1 MATTVATKPSAPHQQ
16 KMKRPPLPNVQPN
29 GVQSSQSSRSPSASS
44 KRPPSG
50 FQHPSV
56 SATSGLNGDVNGL
69 GSRLGSRR
77 RDPQK
82 PGDAQLRNR
91 NGKGGL
97 DGERRAVKRMTE
109 PFVKTQSH
117 ILKRYKTRPPSLII
131 HLHLTHFRF
140 DQQDGSFSYNSPMK
154 FILEHLKTQT
164 IPHDMLEELQNAQV
178 RFYEGCLIVQ
188 VQDHRTNA
196 GTSSSTSTNTSKSDK
211 NIPFSIHNY
220 NEHLTP
226 SPYVPYPQKED
237 AVAEGDKNKDAS
249 QAGSDSATA
258 SKYKQPEM
266 GPKIFT
272 VVLFPT
278 PLSLHEEV
286 YIQAN
291 TPDPRNNRKQSTAV
305 PRTPASATVPATPL
319 SAVPPTSSASGPPP
333 FKKLKMSISGSEIHG
348 FESKAVATTAPP
360 LFLDPVDKI
369 EDTFKVLNTLTDP
382 RYKEDHPAPKARKR
396 TEAELAA
403 DEAIAA
409 QEQEFMLIMDERHGA
424 SGAAGVKAGTADGEA
439 GGATFEPRFET
450 WQAIKNIRAEHKERA
465 EREAIEKAQ
474 KEAQAADNKRR
485 LEQQERLSRE
495 QTEHRAA
502 QMAQEQQHLRN
513 MQRQQ
518 QMTNNLQPREARRQ
532 QQLAA
537 SQNQPAHGHPMPN
550 GISQAPKSSPVVRNV
565 TPHNNSSPLVN
576 NISMNGPVTSSPAR
590 PTSAMQHGHTGG
602 VAMDQ
607 QRSRQRA
614 SSRTSTPQMNGTPS
628 MQQATPRLPQGSP
641 PMSMASNPVMN
652 HNVIANQHLNGPPTQ
667 LSHQQRIEIIQQ
679 RQQQQQY
686 QQQRALMQQPQQRM
700 QNASP
705 NPQMSPD
712 RNAAHMQTLQ
722 QAQLNQQRQQQ
733 HEYQRSLAMH
743 HQALGNGAGHN
754 NIPNGAS
761 PPPSA
766 PPGSLVIHNHTP
778 NSNSTPYRTKH
789 SKIICARRLLVC
801 SRNSF
806 PRNMA
811 AIPPTFLPMSTG
823 LLDKKLK
830 KWGESIFAWL
840 CNSNNDRRNN
850 NSICSKYSRCR
861 EWVV

>member
-1 MATTVATKPSAPHQQ
+1 
-16 KMKRPPLPNVQPN
+16 
-29 GVQSSQSSRSPSASS
+29 
-44 KRPPSG
+44 
-50 FQHPSV
+50 
-56 SATSGLNGDVNGL
+56 
-69 GSRLGSRR
+69 
-77 RDPQK
+77 
-82 PGDAQLRNR
+82 
-91 NGKGGL
+91 
-97 DGERRAVKRMTE
+97 
-109 PFVKTQSH
+109 
-117 ILKRYKTRPPSLII
+117 
-131 HLHLTHFRF
+131 
-140 DQQDGSFSYNSPMK
+140 MK

-291 TPDPRNNRKQSTAV
+291 TPDPRNNRKQSTAI

-319 SAVPPTSSASGPPP
+319 SAVPPTPSASGPPP

-348 FESKAVATTAPP
+348 FESKAITTTAPP

-382 RYKEDHPAPKARKR
+382 RYKEDHPAPKVRKR

-424 SGAAGVKAGTADGEA
+424 SGAAGVKAGTVDGEA

-502 QMAQEQQHLRN
+502 HMAQEQQHLRN

-518 QMTNNLQPREARRQ
+518 HNDLQAREARRQ

-537 SQNQPAHGHPMPN
+537 GQNQPAHGHPMPN
-550 GISQAPKSSPVVRNV
+550 GISQAQKSSPVVRNV

-602 VAMDQ
+602 VAMAQ

-652 HNVIANQHLNGPPTQ
+652 HNVIANQHLNGPSPQ
-667 LSHQQRIEIIQQ
+667 LSHQQQMEI

-686 QQQRALMQQPQQRM
+686 QQQRALRQQQQQRM

-712 RNAAHMQTLQ
+712 RNPAHMQTFQQ

-733 HEYQRSLAMH
+733 HKYQRSLAMH
-743 HQALGNGAGHN
+743 HQAGAGHN

-761 PPPSA
+761 LPPQHPGQPGHPQPYPQQQFNPVQNQA
-766 PPGSLVIHNHTP
+766 QQNHLRQHTQKAIDMLMQQYGGDPAKIPPRELMIIRQKAQEMGFRMVMQQQQQQAQQQLHMQQVQQMQGMGGMNMTGGIMGGQPMPEEQARTFQGMRQFTQMPHIGGAGVQNMNGGQHTP
-778 NSNSTPYRTKH
+778 HLNGGGIGGMH
-789 SKIICARRLLVC
+789 
-801 SRNSF
+801 
-806 PRNMA
+806 
-811 AIPPTFLPMSTG
+811 
-823 LLDKKLK
+823 
-830 KWGESIFAWL
+830 
-840 CNSNNDRRNN
+840 
-850 NSICSKYSRCR
+850 
-861 EWVV
+861 

>member
-1 MATTVATKPSAPHQQ
+1 
-16 KMKRPPLPNVQPN
+16 
-29 GVQSSQSSRSPSASS
+29 
-44 KRPPSG
+44 
-50 FQHPSV
+50 
-56 SATSGLNGDVNGL
+56 
-69 GSRLGSRR
+69 
-77 RDPQK
+77 
-82 PGDAQLRNR
+82 
-91 NGKGGL
+91 
-97 DGERRAVKRMTE
+97 
-109 PFVKTQSH
+109 
-117 ILKRYKTRPPSLII
+117 
-131 HLHLTHFRF
+131 
-140 DQQDGSFSYNSPMK
+140 MK

-712 RNAAHMQTLQ
+712 RNPAHMQTLQ

-761 PPPSA
+761 PPPQHPGQPGHPQPYPQQQFNPVQNQAQQNYLRQKAIGMLTQQFSQKHGGDPA
-766 PPGSLVIHNHTP
+766 NIPPYEHRIIRQKAEEMGREHFRMVMQQQQRQAQQQLHMQQVQQMQGMGGMNVTGGIMGGQPMTEEQARTFQGMRQFTQMPHIGGAGVQNMNGGQHTP
-778 NSNSTPYRTKH
+778 HLNGGGMGGMH
-789 SKIICARRLLVC
+789 
-801 SRNSF
+801 
-806 PRNMA
+806 
-811 AIPPTFLPMSTG
+811 
-823 LLDKKLK
+823 
-830 KWGESIFAWL
+830 
-840 CNSNNDRRNN
+840 
-850 NSICSKYSRCR
+850 
-861 EWVV
+861 